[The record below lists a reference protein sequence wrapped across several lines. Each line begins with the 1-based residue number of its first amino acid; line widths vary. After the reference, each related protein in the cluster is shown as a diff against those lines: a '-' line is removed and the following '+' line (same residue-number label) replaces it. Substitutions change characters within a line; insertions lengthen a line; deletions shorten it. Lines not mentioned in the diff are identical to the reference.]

1 MIIISNSFVTACRLL
16 LSKYTIST
24 LQSIDSA
31 DNQHSYGCIW
41 KFTRFLIAKKE
52 RWVNAFPKSH
62 SDIAAAENRLD
73 LSLAASSDHSQS
85 ANLWIIFYST
95 KFPLKNERKN
105 DL

>member
-1 MIIISNSFVTACRLL
+1 MKIPRRRSHVGQPGIYTYSRQASTIVSFLTPIEIYQIS
-16 LSKYTIST
+16 
-24 LQSIDSA
+24 DS
-31 DNQHSYGCIW
+31 
-41 KFTRFLIAKKE
+41 KKE
-52 RWVNAFPKSH
+52 RWVNVFPKSH

-95 KFPLKNERKN
+95 KFPLKNEWKN